1 MASSGTSSF
10 QWRRDVFLSFRGEDT
25 RLNFTDHLYSA
36 LTRMGIN
43 TFRDDEG
50 LERGGEIQPSLLKAI
65 EESKVSIV
73 VFSKN
78 YAHSKWCLDEL
89 DKIME
94 SRREKGQ
101 IVLPVFYHVDPSD
114 LRKQTGSFGEAFA
127 RYGKV
132 TEERVLRWRAA
143 LTEAGGLSGWHM
155 QHGYVI

>member
-10 QWRRDVFLSFRGEDT
+10 PGRWDEFLSFRGEDT

-36 LTRMGIN
+36 LMRTGID

-65 EESKVSIV
+65 EESKVCIII
-73 VFSKN
+73 FSKN
-78 YAHSKWCLDEL
+78 YAQSKWCLDEL
-89 DKIME
+89 DKIMQ
-94 SRREKGQ
+94 SRREKRQ
-101 IVLPVFYHVDPSD
+101 IIAPVFYHVDPSD
-114 LRKQTGSFGEAFA
+114 VRKQMGSFGETFA
-127 RYGKV
+127 RYQEV

-155 QHGYVI
+155 LYGYVI

>member
-10 QWRRDVFLSFRGEDT
+10 PGRWDVFLSFRGEDT
-25 RLNFTDHLYSA
+25 RFNFTDHLYSA
-36 LTRMGIN
+36 LTSRGIH

-78 YAHSKWCLDEL
+78 YAHSQWCLDEL
-89 DKIME
+89 YKIME

-101 IVLPVFYHVDPSD
+101 IVVPVFYHVDPSD
-114 LRKQTGSFGEAFA
+114 VRKQTGSFGKAFA
-127 RYGKV
+127 RYKKV
-132 TEERVLRWRAA
+132 TKERVLRWRAA
-143 LTEAGGLSGWHM
+143 LTEAGGLSGWHVE
-155 QHGYVI
+155 HGYII